1 MRVEDQHASGGINI
15 RVEDQHM
22 NREDLCQHSPDR
34 KSSAGVEDQHMNR
47 EDYNESGFIRRDF
60 V

>member
-1 MRVEDQHASGGINI
+1 MRVGGPICEWEDQHASGRINMRVEDQHASGGINI

-22 NREDLCQHSPDR
+22 NRED
-34 KSSAGVEDQHMNR
+34 
-47 EDYNESGFIRRDF
+47 YNESGFIRRDF